1 MTKLLVENPVFL
13 LFCVLAVGTALGN
26 LRWRGLGLG
35 PAAVLF
41 VALAF
46 SAYDERLALPEVL
59 GTFGL
64 AVFAYAIGVTA
75 GPSFFSSLR
84 AGAGPVV
91 LVFTTLAACGLATW
105 GLARLLGFGPGTAA
119 GLYAGADTNTPGLAA
134 ALVRLDGAP
143 EPTVAYSL
151 TYVGGVL
158 VMLIAAAFVLR
169 RSSDV
174 PATDEQVVSIA
185 NATIKVTRDNAM
197 QVRELTYTPYGRVIF
212 SRYQRPDGEIS
223 MTDGAT
229 VLRPGD
235 RVLAIG
241 PADALRHVTKQLG
254 RRSKLQLELDRSELD
269 YRRIVLSQKT
279 FYGRTVADLKLWE
292 KLGARATRV
301 RRGDQDF
308 LATDDFVLQAG
319 DRIRVAAPRE
329 QMAKVAA
336 YLGDSDHGT
345 SDINP
350 LGLALGLAAGLAVGT
365 IPIHLPGLG
374 AFALGSAAGPLI
386 IGLVLGRIGRTGPL
400 VWTLPHQAAETL
412 TQVGLLLFL
421 GYAGGRAGSAFID
434 AVRSPLGLKIVL
446 AGLVVTLLHALALV
460 IVGRRLLR
468 MAGTKLA
475 GLIAGSQTQPAVL
488 AYANE
493 SSGYHQLV
501 SLGYALVY
509 PVAMVTKILVAQLL
523 TMI

>member
-26 LRWRGLGLG
+26 LRWRGLGFG

-46 SAYDERLALPEVL
+46 SAYDARLALPEVL

-84 AGAGPVV
+84 AGAAPVFM
-91 LVFTTLAACGLATW
+91 VFSTLAACGVLTW
-105 GLARLLGFGPGTAA
+105 GLAKALGFGPGTAA

-134 ALVRLDGAP
+134 ALVRLNGAP

-151 TYVGGVL
+151 TYVGGVI
-158 VMLIAAAFVLR
+158 VMLIASAFVLR
-169 RSSDV
+169 RSAAG
-174 PATDEQVVSIA
+174 PAEDAHVVNIA
-185 NATIKVTRDNAM
+185 NATIKVTHDNVM

-212 SRYQRPDGEIS
+212 SRYQTPDGEIA

-241 PADALRHVTKQLG
+241 PDGALRHVTKQLG
-254 RRSKLQLELDRSELD
+254 RRSKLQLELDRSDLD
-269 YRRIVLSQKT
+269 YRRIVLSQKR

-292 KLGARATRV
+292 KLGARPTRV

-329 QMAKVAA
+329 KMGKVAA

-350 LGLALGLAAGLAVGT
+350 LGLAIGLAVGLAIGT
-365 IPIHLPGLG
+365 LPIQLPGLG
-374 AFALGSAAGPLI
+374 AFSLGSAAGPLI
-386 IGLVLGRIGRTGPL
+386 VGLILGRLGRTGVV

-421 GYAGGRAGSAFID
+421 GYAGGRAGSAFVD
-434 AVRSPLGLKIVL
+434 AIRSPLGLKIVL
-446 AGLVVTLLHALALV
+446 AGLAVTLVHALALV
-460 IVGRRLLR
+460 IIGRRFLKT
-468 MAGTKLA
+468 AGPKLA
-475 GLIAGSQTQPAVL
+475 GIIAGSQTQPAVL

-493 SSGYHQLV
+493 SSHYNQLV

-509 PVAMVTKILVAQLL
+509 PVAMVTKILVTQLL
-523 TMI
+523 TMS